1 MFKVFISSI
10 LVLSIAFSGT
20 LVGTVSFEGKTKKPK
35 SIPMDSDPVCGASHD
50 KKAMSESFV
59 VDKDKNL
66 KNVLVWIEGV
76 NYNDSVPKEPAVIN
90 QKGCIYEPH
99 VQGVMKGQ

>member
-50 KKAMSESFV
+50 KKA
-59 VDKDKNL
+59 
-66 KNVLVWIEGV
+66 
-76 NYNDSVPKEPAVIN
+76 
-90 QKGCIYEPH
+90 
-99 VQGVMKGQ
+99 